1 MKNPQEC
8 PDCPG
13 NREVVELLWTNYDLV
28 LGYIDSS
35 MPDSMRDFADADD
48 ILQETYTAAW
58 QNFDSFS
65 EKDSGSFSGWLKTI
79 AKRKLI
85 DRIRMFNSKK
95 RGGVRVTRQIV
106 SSDGRSMQA
115 DDCAARDRSPS
126 SEVASIEARDMLNES
141 LGKIPERHKRAI
153 RLRYFDCRSLADVA
167 KEMSLSVDATHM
179 LLKRATVSLRNA
191 MGSGSQF
198 F

>member
-8 PDCPG
+8 SDYPG

-35 MPDSMRDFADADD
+35 MPDSMRNFADADD
-48 ILQETYTAAW
+48 ILQETYLAAW
-58 QNFDSFS
+58 QKFDSFS

-95 RGGVRVTRQIV
+95 RGGIHVTRQTV

-115 DDCAARDRSPS
+115 DDCVARDRSPS

-141 LGKIPERHKRAI
+141 LGKISERHQRAI
-153 RLRYFDCRSLADVA
+153 KLRYFDCRSLADVA
-167 KEMSLSVDATHM
+167 TEMSLSVDATHM
-179 LLKRATVSLRNA
+179 LLKRAIVSLRNA